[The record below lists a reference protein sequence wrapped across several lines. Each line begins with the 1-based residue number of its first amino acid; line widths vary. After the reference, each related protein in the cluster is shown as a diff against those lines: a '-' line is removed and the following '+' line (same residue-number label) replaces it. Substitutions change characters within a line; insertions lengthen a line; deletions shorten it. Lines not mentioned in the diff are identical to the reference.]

1 MIDLS
6 VLILTMIAPMF
17 HPTGKLATPIGTPA
31 NVGNTEVEIELLT
44 EET

>member
-17 HPTGKLATPIGTPA
+17 HPTGELAKPIGTPA
-31 NVGNTEVEIELLT
+31 NVGNTEVEKN
-44 EET
+44 